1 MHSLIHSLIHKLHQ
15 TNIPPTIIKY
25 IANYIKDRTGYT
37 LHLNATSRPQQF
49 KTRVPQGGV
58 LSPTLFNIYTSDI
71 PKPPKNTILTTY
83 ADDMNPA
90 ASDHNYLKAQENL
103 QPYLEEI
110 HSWTKENDLILNSDK
125 STATLFT
132 PDPAEYNKTLNLRI
146 NNTLIPTVKNP
157 RVLEV
162 TLDPKL
168 NFAEHTRIT
177 KEKAVKSPNVVKA
190 LTSTTWDKQKET
202 LIETY

>member
-1 MHSLIHSLIHKLHQ
+1 MILLLKLS
-15 TNIPPTIIKY
+15 T
-25 IANYIKDRTGYT
+25 YT

-49 KTRVPQGGV
+49 KTGVPQGGT

-71 PKPPKNTILTTY
+71 PKPPKNTTLTTY

-90 ASDHNYLKAQENL
+90 TSRHNYLKAQETL

-110 HSWTKENDLILNSDK
+110 YSWTIGNDLILNPDK

-132 PDPAEYNKTLNLRI
+132 PDPAEYNKTLSLRI

-157 RVLEV
+157 KILGVP
-162 TLDPKL
+162 LDPKL

-177 KEKAVKSPNVVKA
+177 KEKTDKSLNIVKA
-190 LTSTTWDKQKET
+190 LTSITWGKQKET
-202 LIETY
+202 LIATYKTINRK